1 MNTIIYKLSSRS
13 VCILMD
19 DMLEEEYQ
27 YEMRVRQSFV
37 PGVKEITLVCCESDT
52 KYFIKKMNNYHDMCL
67 LDNKRL

>member
-19 DMLEEEYQ
+19 DMLEEEHQ

-37 PGVKEITLVCCESDT
+37 PGVKEITLVCCEFDT